1 MWCKWPGDGDRPGIL
16 ITASYTRRFF
26 NAQHLIYTQQ
36 LKGGPWS
43 DIQTESDSEL
53 HLVTLSFF
61 TDTQL
66 LQFRRKWHV
75 AAEIE

>member
-1 MWCKWPGDGDRPGIL
+1 M
-16 ITASYTRRFF
+16 RRFF
-26 NAQHLIYTQQ
+26 SAQRLIYTQQ
-36 LKGGPWS
+36 LKRGPWS
-43 DIQTESDSEL
+43 DIQTESASEL

-66 LQFRRKWHV
+66 RQFSRKWPV